1 MLLNN
6 KPEKHNI
13 VKTEIYKIKSSIARK
28 KRQREKAAIKVANI
42 IKKWVTR
49 NSSYIKLVE
58 LLIGIKV
65 HGTAKETNLKAK
77 LKGWRQR
84 SVSLTKERDT
94 AREQLKKIDDE
105 LVQLGLQLARVT
117 EQEYSEVN
125 ATDEI
130 VTGVLDLNKSVVGAS
145 AIRLEFLNRHVFP
158 RLIGKDGKL
167 VSQISFFS
175 SNGLHKVVAMVNT
188 MTLVVGDLAQKAQDE
203 IEGFFKK
210 FDNSHMDGPTKTMYD
225 LTKQILVEKIN
236 FKIGPHLYR
245 FLSLELDE
253 DIFPELALAQRYLRQ
268 SIRYQKTNSYIRI
281 YERKSKTG
289 KFTPVPQ
296 S

>member
-1 MLLNN
+1 M
-6 KPEKHNI
+6 
-13 VKTEIYKIKSSIARK
+13 KTEIYKIKSSIARK
-28 KRQREKAAIKVANI
+28 KREREKAAVKVAKI
-42 IKKWVTR
+42 IKKWVAD
-49 NSSYIKLVE
+49 NSNYIKSVDLLV
-58 LLIGIKV
+58 GIKV
-65 HGTAKETNLKAK
+65 HGTAKEANLKAK

-84 SVSLTKERDT
+84 SVAMTKERDS

-105 LVQLGLQLARVT
+105 LVKLGLQLARVT

-130 VTGVLDLNKSVVGAS
+130 VTGVLDLNKSVVSAS

-188 MTLVVGDLAQKAQDE
+188 MTLVKGDLAQKAQDE
-203 IEGFFKK
+203 IEGFFNK
-210 FDNSHMDGPTKTMYD
+210 FDNSHMDGPTKTMYE

-268 SIRYQKTNSYIRI
+268 SIRSEKTNSYIRI
-281 YERKSKTG
+281 YERKSRTG
-289 KFTPVPQ
+289 KYIPVPQ

>member
-1 MLLNN
+1 
-6 KPEKHNI
+6 
-13 VKTEIYKIKSSIARK
+13 VKTKIKSLQKNIEK
-28 KRQREKAAIKVANI
+28 KKQE
-42 IKKWVTR
+42 
-49 NSSYIKLVE
+49 
-58 LLIGIKV
+58 
-65 HGTAKETNLKAK
+65 
-77 LKGWRQR
+77 
-84 SVSLTKERDT
+84 
-94 AREQLKKIDDE
+94 LKKAELKEEKIRNNWTKKYGEYNTKIETLSKIKNHKTKRAQSLWKQVTAWPSTSPKMTQVRDAQRKVIQDIKNE
-105 LVQLGLQLARVT
+105 LVQLGLQLARLT

-130 VTGVLDLNKSVVGAS
+130 VTGVLDLTKSVVAAS
-145 AIRLEFLNRHVFP
+145 TARQEFLNRHVFP

-167 VSQISFFS
+167 VSQVSFFS

-210 FDNSHMDGPTKTMYD
+210 FDNSHMDGPTKTMYE

-268 SIRYQKTNSYIRI
+268 SIRSEKTNSYIRI
-281 YERKSKTG
+281 YSRKSRTD
-289 KFTPVPQ
+289 KFIPVPQ